1 MTQVLLNNVD
11 HHDLRVI
18 EFSGADPDYRV
29 NQVLV
34 FPTEFENVQRE
45 YPIVIRKDA
54 EGALRPVALL
64 GLSRDENLFLDR
76 QGQWQSRYVPAL
88 LQRGPFSIAAPDSP
102 DGEPMIRVDL
112 DHPRVSR
119 SEGTPIF
126 LPQGGN
132 SPYLQRMTGVLRSIY
147 VGHHLLDP
155 MIAAFEKAGLLRPV
169 NLEMRVGETE
179 VYAISDVQIIDRERL
194 AALSGD
200 ELGELHRG
208 GFLQAA
214 FMVAAS
220 VGNLDRLVELKTRSR
235 DPSPSMT
242 SQE

>member
-18 EFSGADPDYRV
+18 ERSGADADDQV
-29 NQVLV
+29 SQVLV

-45 YPIVIRKDA
+45 YPIVIRTDA
-54 EGALRPVALL
+54 EGALRPVALM
-64 GLSRDENLFLDR
+64 GLSRGENLFLDR
-76 QGQWQSRYVPAL
+76 QGHWQARYVPAL

-102 DGEPMIRVDL
+102 EGEPMIRIDL

-119 SEGTPIF
+119 SKGVPIF

-132 SPYLQRMTGVLRSIY
+132 SPYLQRMTGVLQSIY

-169 NLEMRVGETE
+169 NFEMRVAETE
-179 VYAISDVQIIDRERL
+179 VYAISDVQLIDRERL
-194 AALSGD
+194 AALSSHD
-200 ELGELHRG
+200 LGELHRG

-214 FMVAAS
+214 FMAAAS
-220 VGNLDRLVELKTRSR
+220 LGNLDRLVELKTRRR
-235 DPSPSMT
+235 DSAPSEP

>member
-11 HHDLRVI
+11 HHDLRVM
-18 EFSGADPDYRV
+18 ERSGTDADDQV

-64 GLSRDENLFLDR
+64 GLARGENLFIDR
-76 QGQWQSRYVPAL
+76 QGQWQSHYVPAL

-102 DGEPMIRVDL
+102 EGEPMIRLDL

-126 LPQGGN
+126 LPHGGN
-132 SPYLQRMTGVLRSIY
+132 SRYLQRMTGVLQSIY

-155 MIAAFEKAGLLRPV
+155 MIAAFEKAGLLRQV
-169 NLEMRVGETE
+169 NLEMRVAETE
-179 VYAISDVQIIDRERL
+179 VYAISDVHVIDRERL

-200 ELGELHRG
+200 ELGELHSA

-214 FMVAAS
+214 FMAAAS
-220 VGNLDRLVELKTRSR
+220 VGNLDRLVELKTRQR
-235 DPSPSMT
+235 DPSTSMT

>member
-11 HHDLRVI
+11 HHDLRVM
-18 EFSGADPDYRV
+18 ERSGADADDQV

-34 FPTEFENVQRE
+34 FPTEFENVQRD

-64 GLSRDENLFLDR
+64 GLSRGENLFIDR
-76 QGQWQSRYVPAL
+76 QGHWQSRYVPAL

-102 DGEPMIRVDL
+102 EGEPMIRVDL

-126 LPQGGN
+126 LPHGGN
-132 SPYLQRMTGVLRSIY
+132 SRYLQRITGVLQSIY

-155 MIAAFEKAGLLRPV
+155 MIAAFEKAGLLRQV
-169 NLEMRVGETE
+169 NLEMRVAETE
-179 VYAISDVQIIDRERL
+179 VYAISDVHVIDRERL

-200 ELGELHRG
+200 ELGELHRA

-214 FMVAAS
+214 FMAAAS
-220 VGNLDRLVELKTRSR
+220 VGNLDRLVELKTRQR
-235 DPSPSMT
+235 DPSTSMT